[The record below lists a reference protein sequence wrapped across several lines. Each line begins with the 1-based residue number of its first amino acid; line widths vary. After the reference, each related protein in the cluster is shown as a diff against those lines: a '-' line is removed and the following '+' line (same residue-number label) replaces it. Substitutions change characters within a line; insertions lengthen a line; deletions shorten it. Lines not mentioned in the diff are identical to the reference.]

1 MMHTVQR
8 FSMVGKD
15 IRIMSHVTGLIRL
28 SRWGH
33 AGTDKDRL
41 VTLDLKHGDNLH
53 LDTSIS
59 NAWTLGHD
67 DYSTFCWFNTQ
78 REYLLGGEELMSFQ
92 TRKPFTT
99 KIVRATDIECH
110 IYCDGM
116 VHADELRTGP
126 PRGSRATWDTI
137 PKIDRTPA
145 A

>member
-1 MMHTVQR
+1 MHTVQR
-8 FSMVGKD
+8 FSIVGKD
-15 IRIMSHVTGLIRL
+15 IHIVSHVTGLIRL

-33 AGTDKDRL
+33 AGGNRL
-41 VTLDLKHGDNLH
+41 ITQDLKHGDKLNL
-53 LDTSIS
+53 DMSIS

-99 KIVRATDIECH
+99 NIVSSTDIECH

-126 PRGSRATWDTI
+126 PRGSRATWKTRT
-137 PKIDRTPA
+137 KIDRTPA